1 MPLDKVGAIE
11 PHVPAVLER
20 PDQITREFDKVEAIE
35 PNLTAVLERPD
46 HITRE
51 L

>member
-11 PHVPAVLER
+11 PHVHSVLER

-35 PNLTAVLERPD
+35 PNLIAVLERPD